1 MAQGEGVWAR
11 LAGIGVG
18 IGVLWALLLLG
29 GRFALDAPSLQEVVA
44 ERLVKAT
51 PGWLFGF
58 LLDRLLYLA
67 KPLLLV
73 GLTLGLAALA
83 AGVVVGMGRIIKEQ
97 VLLPWSV
104 GVGSI
109 LGAVGI
115 GIGWLAGGKGLPFW
129 AGIGGASAVAGLA
142 AGALVSATASNP
154 SRPERRWALGRLAL
168 WAVVGTGALWGIRLL
183 VSGAP
188 RLAPPRQQR
197 RPLGSLPSDI
207 TPTDQF
213 YIVSKNFVDPQ
224 LDAREWSLQV
234 EGLVKAPF
242 ALSYNDLLA
251 LPAVEVPVTLQC
263 ISNPVGGD
271 LISTAIW
278 KGVPLKTLLERA
290 GLQEGVRKVA
300 FFAADGYSDS
310 LPLDVALRN
319 EVLVAYAMNGEPLP
333 YKHGFPARLL
343 VPGRYGLKSVKWLTR
358 IRPVA
363 EDFKGFWQE
372 QGWSDTALVH
382 TTSQVW
388 TPRSGQW
395 VRPSQI
401 EAWGIAFAG
410 DRGIRQVEVSW
421 DDGQTWE
428 PAILH
433 PALSPYTWRIWTAQ
447 KHLSTPGK
455 RTLRVRA
462 ADGTGQWQATVERDS
477 FPDGALGIHSVI
489 LVVTKEDGSI

>member
-1 MAQGEGVWAR
+1 MAQGKGQWVRLVGTGV
-11 LAGIGVG
+11 VV
-18 IGVLWALLLLG
+18 GVLWALLLLVA
-29 GRFALDAPSLQEVVA
+29 RFALGVPSLQEVVA

-67 KPLLLV
+67 KPLLLG
-73 GLTLGLAALA
+73 GLSLGLAAVA
-83 AGVVVGMGRIIKEQ
+83 TGTVVGMRQ
-97 VLLPWSV
+97 VVGGPSLWPWAVWVGSVLGLV
-104 GVGSI
+104 GVG
-109 LGAVGI
+109 L
-115 GIGWLAGGKGLPFW
+115 GWLAGGGGFPFW
-129 AGIGGASAVAGLA
+129 AGISGASAVAGLA
-142 AGALVSATASNP
+142 TAALESATAPTP
-154 SRPERRWALGRLAL
+154 SRPDRRAALGRLAL
-168 WAVVGTGALWGIRLL
+168 WGMVGVGALWGIRLL
-183 VSGAP
+183 VGGAP

-197 RPLGSLPSDI
+197 RPPGSLPPDI
-207 TPTDQF
+207 TPTEQF

-224 LDAREWSLQV
+224 LDAGQWTLQV
-234 EGLVKAPF
+234 DGLVGAPF
-242 ALSYNDLLA
+242 TLTYQDLLA
-251 LPAVEVPVTLQC
+251 LPAVELPVTLQC

-278 KGVPLKTLLERA
+278 KGVPLKRLLEQAR
-290 GLQEGVRKVA
+290 LQEGVRKVA
-300 FFAADGYSDS
+300 LFAADGYSDS
-310 LPLDVALRN
+310 LPLDVAIQ
-319 EVLVAYAMNGEPLP
+319 EQVLVAYAMNGEPLP

-372 QGWSDTALVH
+372 QGWSDTAFVH

-395 VRPSQI
+395 VRPGQV

-410 DRGIRQVEVSW
+410 DRGISRVEVSW
-421 DDGQTWE
+421 DEGQTWE
-428 PAILH
+428 PALLR
-433 PALSPYTWRIWTAQ
+433 PALSPYTWHIWTTQ
-447 KHLSTPGK
+447 KPLDTPG
-455 RTLRVRA
+455 RHTLRVRA
-462 ADGTGQWQATVERDS
+462 ADGAGQWQATAERDP